1 MEKDSEQLKQALE
14 DLAYIK
20 SSLAKTSG
28 VFRFFAFEK
37 AMRIVV
43 LLFGILTVFF
53 ASVFYYLI
61 HHYSS
66 YAAIPASYK
75 VALYLLLATAIILVS
90 LLKTRNF
97 LSVFKEIKADI
108 PLKQLLKEVYSR
120 QVKVLLVAFFL
131 ALTVVII
138 FLATHGLAAY
148 IVSFIAIF
156 YALMYK
162 SFLSAFGMEDAFIL
176 AEWLLVTGLISLFL
190 LDKMHS
196 LMILNLTFGLGM
208 ILAAAVSY
216 LFSANE
222 GV

>member
-1 MEKDSEQLKQALE
+1 MEKNSEQLKQALE

-20 SSLAKTSG
+20 KALAKTSG

-43 LLFGILTVFF
+43 FLFGILTVFF

-61 HHYSS
+61 QHYSS
-66 YAAIPASYK
+66 YATIPVNYK
-75 VALYLLLATAIILVS
+75 IALYLLLAIAIILIT
-90 LLKTRNF
+90 LLKTKNF
-97 LSVFKEIKADI
+97 LSVLKEIKTDI
-108 PLKQLLKEVYSR
+108 TLKQLLKEVYSR

-138 FLATHGLAAY
+138 FLVTHGLAAY

-162 SFLSAFGMEDAFIL
+162 SLLSAFGMEDAFIL

-190 LDKMHS
+190 LDKMHP
-196 LMILNLTFGLGM
+196 LMILNFTFGLGM
-208 ILAAAVSY
+208 LLAAAVSY
-216 LFSANE
+216 LFNKE
-222 GV
+222 E